1 MDYQLILSQAL
12 VKYNN
17 SSFIFTTSSKNATL
31 IKVFVAEAY
40 QKLTPRS
47 LPRRRYFYFQSHRYR
62 RRKRKGTF
70 HHNLHPEK
78 QGKNTDSATPLR
90 SYENLFSP

>member
-17 SSFIFTTSSKNATL
+17 SSFIFPMSSKNATL
-31 IKVFVAEAY
+31 IKVFVAEVY

-62 RRKRKGTF
+62 RRRRKATF
-70 HHNLHPEK
+70 LHNLHPEK
-78 QGKNTDSATPLR
+78 QGKNTDSVTPLR
-90 SYENLFSP
+90 SHENLFSP